1 MTTTIL
7 AQFKMS
13 AQADWNHL
21 VVDLRNNI
29 FKLVFFAFDCSKSA
43 ADDVLPAASENAE
56 TSRGSDSSNGSDSSD
71 VGRRRGGGGA
81 KKKKKKTTATLL
93 RKKVKRVPSPLPPP
107 SPPRRSSPPSAGR
120 PTLKRKKSAAP
131 STLFPV
137 VEDAA
142 SAVRHVE
149 DVNFQN
155 VLY

>member
-1 MTTTIL
+1 MTIL

-29 FKLVFFAFDCSKSA
+29 FKLVFFAFDCSKLA
-43 ADDVLPAASENAE
+43 ADDVLPAASKNAE

>member
-1 MTTTIL
+1 MTIL

-71 VGRRRGGGGA
+71 VGRRRGA
-81 KKKKKKTTATLL
+81 KKKKKKKTTTLL